1 MPDCAVGAQWKLTS
15 EWNWVNRILAR
26 GPRFDA
32 RTLVMETGTRMALAV
47 VRYQIDTAASRF
59 TVQAFATGLLS
70 SFGHNPKIGIRDCEG
85 EIQFVSETHEKALF
99 RMIVRTGAME
109 VLDEMKSDDR
119 KKLEQTMYEE
129 VLEVQQFP
137 TAGYE
142 SKQITIQK
150 LSDDL
155 LVAHVSG
162 ELSFHG
168 ATQSLS
174 FDARVTRMGT
184 MLRISGEFPLR
195 QSDYGIKPVS
205 FAGGALRLK
214 DEVKFNFELVAR
226 MQQESGASV

>member
-1 MPDCAVGAQWKLTS
+1 MQ
-15 EWNWVNRILAR
+15 
-26 GPRFDA
+26 
-32 RTLVMETGTRMALAV
+32 TGTQKGLAP
-47 VRYQIDTAASRF
+47 VRFAIDTTASRF
-59 TVQAFATGLLS
+59 TVQAFATGMLS
-70 SFGHNPKIGIRDCEG
+70 AFGHNPTMGIRDYDG
-85 EIQFVSETHEKALF
+85 EIQFVPDTYEKALV
-99 RMIVRTGAME
+99 RVTVRTGAME

-119 KKLEQTMYEE
+119 KKLEQLMYGE
-129 VLEVQQFP
+129 VLDVQRFA
-137 TAGYE
+137 TAAYE
-142 SKQITIQK
+142 SKQITVQK

-155 LVAHVSG
+155 LVAHISG

-168 ATQSLS
+168 AKQSLS

-226 MQQESGASV
+226 MQEELGASE